1 MLLQTLL
8 QELHYDQSAHYH
20 SDIREFGPAA
30 SHLFRVAH
38 RAGVSGMYVFNTS
51 PDISQNVLADHPA
64 VYIAQAENKE
74 QARQIHRSL
83 WNLGYAP
90 FLIVLL
96 PQQISVYTGF
106 DYAQKDTQKGL
117 LDEVALDDIRL
128 LCAEFSSEAID
139 TGRIWQ
145 HGRYKNQLDQRRRV
159 DNRLLQNLRQLGKE
173 LRNQGLGSLVAHAL
187 IGKYVY
193 FRYLWDRGILTE
205 EWLQYQQIATAGVF
219 SRIATVDGLSRLTT
233 SLEHRLNGKIF
244 PIDFAQKDA
253 PTDLHV
259 QLTASIFM
267 GDESILSQ
275 TEAIVRQLHL
285 DFQAY
290 DFAYIPIEMLSAVYE
305 QFIEDSKSKGAVYTP
320 EILAD
325 YLLSEVDAVKPLTQE
340 TKILDPACGSGI
352 FLVLAFRCL
361 IEAELAK
368 GSESLSPE
376 KLKALLSNIY
386 GVEREIDACYVAE
399 FSLLLIFL
407 NYLDLQELQT
417 IEFRLPELHN
427 QHIFHSDFFDLEGTH
442 YDGKFW
448 QRGLKFDWVIGNP
461 PWVELSGKRQE
472 DELAKQWMKNR
483 TNRAERPVSG
493 MRVAE
498 AFSWLVPDVLSP
510 EGIVGLILPA
520 TSLFNLES
528 RTYRQLF
535 FAKHRVLRITNFSH
549 LRKMLFPSNEYPAF
563 TMIYQQSS
571 DTDNQK
577 PPIVHHAPF
586 SINQIP
592 GSRDQLWAI
601 TIHEQ
606 DIQMVDAPDAE
617 TGEMFVWKLA
627 LWGTLRDQRALERI
641 EALFPSTLGDLCIR
655 RKWSFSEGTQLR
667 DQRHSPKDELRAID
681 KLKGKKLFQREAMRK
696 SLFRFSVPQY
706 VLREIPDEMCAIRKR
721 GGEAGLHLTQA
732 PHLVLSPSWGSF
744 VTFSNDDFVIPPR
757 VMGIAGPK
765 EDVPLLYAL
774 SLYLNSSLVSYYL
787 FFHAQEWGVFRQA
800 RYVSLTEVRKLPVPD
815 LTQSQVEALVGLH
828 QWLVNAEEQTLL
840 QAFAAMKGMQLKL
853 LNNDQNRV
861 SEATTMPDMFAKVS
875 PSQKHHVLKEI
886 LALHAHWQKTIDETI
901 FDIFNIPD
909 DIRLLVTDF
918 VQVRLSLDKPS
929 ALNAVTREPSEQ
941 ELLDYA
947 RELRDELDS
956 FAAGHAHHGITMT
969 YSADLIECIIEMTN
983 SDTPVVIDTHSIRSG
998 DLTSSLVLAD
1008 LGESLTEQI
1017 SQWAYVQRGL
1027 RLFDGPRIH
1036 LYKSPR
1042 LIDWTRTQAM
1052 NDAGD
1057 VIEEVLT
1064 SLSGSRDTKRDD

>member
-8 QELHYDQSAHYH
+8 QELHYDQSIHYH
-20 SDIREFGPAA
+20 SDISEFEPEV

-38 RAGVSGMYVFNTS
+38 HAGVSGIYVFNVS
-51 PDISQNVLADHPA
+51 PDSSQKVLADRPA
-64 VYIAQAENKE
+64 VYVAQAENKE

-96 PQQISVYTGF
+96 PQQIRVYTGF
-106 DYAQKDTQKGL
+106 DYSQKDAQKGL
-117 LDEVALDDIRL
+117 LDEFSLDDLRL
-128 LCAEFSSEAID
+128 FLAEFSSEVID

-145 HGRYKNQLDQRRRV
+145 HGRYTNQLDQRQRV

-173 LRNQGLGSLVAHAL
+173 LRNRGLGSLVAHAL

-205 EWLQYQQIATAGVF
+205 EWLQHQQISKESVF
-219 SRIATVDGLSRLTT
+219 SRTATVDGLFRLTT
-233 SLEHRLNGKIF
+233 ALEHRFNGKIF
-244 PIDFAQKDA
+244 PIDFLQEDA

-290 DFAYIPIEMLSAVYE
+290 DFAYIPIEILSAVYE

-325 YLLSEVDAVKPLTQE
+325 YLLSEIDAVKPLTQE
-340 TKILDPACGSGI
+340 TKILDPACGSGV
-352 FLVLAFRCL
+352 FLVLAFRRL

-368 GSESLSPE
+368 GGES
-376 KLKALLSNIY
+376 KLTPKKLNALLSNIY
-386 GVEREIDACYVAE
+386 GVERELDACYVAE
-399 FSLLLIFL
+399 FSLLLTFL
-407 NYLDLQELQT
+407 NYLDLRELQT
-417 IEFRLPELHN
+417 SEFRFPALHN
-427 QHIFHSDFFDLEGTH
+427 QQIFHGDFFDLEGTH
-442 YDGKFW
+442 YEGKFW

-472 DELAKQWMKNR
+472 DELAKRWMRNPVNK
-483 TNRAERPVSG
+483 AERPVSG
-493 MRVAE
+493 MRIAE

-520 TSLFNLES
+520 TSLFNLEA
-528 RTYRQLF
+528 RTYRKHF
-535 FAKHRVLRITNFSH
+535 FAKHRVFRITNFSH
-549 LRKMLFPSNEYPAF
+549 LRKMLFPRNDYPAF
-563 TMIYQQSS
+563 TIVYQPTK
-571 DTDNQK
+571 DEEEQK
-577 PPIVHHAPF
+577 PPLLHCAPF

-592 GSRDQLWAI
+592 GSHDRLWTL

-606 DIQMVDAPDAE
+606 DIQIVDASDAD
-617 TGEMFVWKLA
+617 TGETFIWKLA
-627 LWGTLRDQRALERI
+627 LWGSFQDKRAIERI
-641 EALFPSTLGDLCIR
+641 EALFPSRLEDLCVS
-655 RKWSFSEGTQLR
+655 RKWSFSEGAQLR
-667 DQRHSPKDELRAID
+667 DQRYTPREELQAVDE
-681 KLKGKKLFQREAMRK
+681 LKGKKMFQREAMRK
-696 SLFRFSVPQY
+696 SLFRFSVPQD
-706 VLREIPDEMCAIRKR
+706 VLRAIPDEMCHIRKR
-721 GGEAGLHLTQA
+721 GGEAGLSLTQA
-732 PHLVLSPSWGSF
+732 PHMALSPGWGSF
-744 VTFSNDDFVIPPR
+744 MTFSNDDFVIPPR

-765 EDVPLLYAL
+765 EDASFLRAL
-774 SLYLNSSLVSYYL
+774 SLYLNSSLASYYL

-800 RYVSLTEVRKLPVPD
+800 RYVSLTEVRKLPIPD
-815 LTQSQVEALVGLH
+815 FTLSQVEKLVDLH
-828 QWLVNAEEQTLL
+828 QQLVDAEKQTIAE
-840 QAFAAMKGMQLKL
+840 AFATVKDGQMELFNGHQT
-853 LNNDQNRV
+853 RT
-861 SEATTMPDMFAKVS
+861 SEAPTTPDLLAKLS
-875 PSQKHHVLKEI
+875 PSQKNAVMKAI
-886 LALHAHWQKTIDETI
+886 SVFHASSQKAIDETI
-901 FDIFNIPD
+901 FALFNVPD

-929 ALNAVTREPSEQ
+929 VLKTVTRKPSEQ

-956 FAAGHAHHGITMT
+956 FAAGHAYHGITIT
-969 YSADLIECIIEMTN
+969 SSPDLIECLIEMTS
-983 SDTPVVIDTHSIRSG
+983 SDTPVVIDTNSIRSG
-998 DLTSSLVLAD
+998 DLTSSLVLSE
-1008 LGESLTEQI
+1008 LSESLREQI

-1027 RLFDGPRIH
+1027 RLFDGPRIY

-1057 VIEEVLT
+1057 LIEEVLT
-1064 SLSGSRDTKRDD
+1064 SL